1 MKKTI
6 TGLLTLMLSLALNA
20 NETFSGFVM
29 PESVAEGKDGSIYV
43 SEIGK
48 RDVDKDGKI
57 SKINK
62 EGVITTVAEGLY
74 DPKGIVFFEDKLYV
88 TDRDVILE
96 VNLDGSWGVY
106 SGTMAFPKTPV
117 FLNDIDVADN
127 GDLYV
132 TDSGDFSSSGFI
144 FLVKKNGEISVLFDG
159 DKNIKAPNGILPVPN
174 SRLLIVDWAG
184 DLLEANLTNNEVK
197 KIAEG
202 FDGGDGLAY
211 NNGAIYVSS
220 WKRGVVYKVQNGES
234 TVIAEG
240 FKAAADIA
248 LSLDKKKLIVPD
260 MMGGTVTL
268 VDAK

>member
-1 MKKTI
+1 
-6 TGLLTLMLSLALNA
+6 
-20 NETFSGFVM
+20 
-29 PESVAEGKDGSIYV
+29 
-43 SEIGK
+43 
-48 RDVDKDGKI
+48 
-57 SKINK
+57 
-62 EGVITTVAEGLY
+62 
-74 DPKGIVFFEDKLYV
+74 
-88 TDRDVILE
+88 
-96 VNLDGSWGVY
+96 
-106 SGTMAFPKTPV
+106 
-117 FLNDIDVADN
+117 
-127 GDLYV
+127 
-132 TDSGDFSSSGFI
+132 
-144 FLVKKNGEISVLFDG
+144 
-159 DKNIKAPNGILPVPN
+159 

-220 WKRGVVYKVQNGES
+220 WKRGVVYKVENGES

>member
-1 MKKTI
+1 MKKTFFGFI
-6 TGLLTLMLSLALNA
+6 VLIASLTINA
-20 NETFSGFVM
+20 NEIFSGFTM
-29 PESVAEGKDGSIYV
+29 PESVAEGKDGAIYV
-43 SEIGK
+43 SEMGE

-74 DPKGIVFFEDKLYV
+74 DPKGIVFF
-88 TDRDVILE
+88 
-96 VNLDGSWGVY
+96 
-106 SGTMAFPKTPV
+106 
-117 FLNDIDVADN
+117 NDIDVSVN

-132 TDSGDFSSSGFI
+132 TDTGDFESSGFV
-144 FLVKKNGEISVLFDG
+144 FLIKKTGDISVMFENN
-159 DKNIKAPNGILPVPN
+159 KNIKAPNGVLPIT
-174 SRLLIVDWAG
+174 SDKLLLVNWTG
-184 DLLEANLTNNEVK
+184 ELLEADLTNNEVK

-211 NNGAIYVSS
+211 NNGTIYVSS
-220 WKRGVVYKVQNGES
+220 WKRGIVYKFVNGES

-260 MMGGTVTL
+260 MMSGTVTL
-268 VDAK
+268 VDAQ